1 MCKSQTPKPVLGQTL
16 KFDPPLFF
24 QNWFGPE
31 EPRRRLGHGKSTN
44 GQLAHSMAPRGG
56 QSTSGPSQG
65 QFIRGPSRE
74 QSASGPSWGVVL
86 LNSRGNS
93 RLRWEDGSLRR
104 HHLPLE
110 RHGRRPRRLSWE
122 IPLLRVCQAV
132 GLSPWALRGHASLRA
147 MVSCIDIG
155 SGAMRQQQSECST

>member
-1 MCKSQTPKPVLGQTL
+1 MCKSQTPKPVLGQSL
-16 KFDPPLFF
+16 KFDPPFF
-24 QNWFGPE
+24 FKTGSAQRSLGGPSGTE
-31 EPRRRLGHGKSTN
+31 SLPMASLLTP
-44 GQLAHSMAPRGG
+44 LAPRGG
-56 QSTSGPSQG
+56 RSTSGPSQG

-93 RLRWEDGSLRR
+93 RPRWEDGSLRR